1 MNQNTGGMNGIS
13 MLNGANH
20 RSKRKI
26 GCRDY
31 RSDSWIAMRTVPVNA
46 ERSYQVE
53 IGVDW
58 QIALSDWTE
67 GRNKVVVIKS
77 QALNIKSNFDTIEI
91 PDGEAGKTPEVL
103 LEVWKRL
110 GEIGLNRQDLI
121 VGIGG
126 GTVTD
131 LAGFAAATWL
141 RGIDWVA
148 IPTTVAGMVDASVG
162 GKTGINSNHGK
173 NLIGS
178 FHSPSAVLIDLAWIK
193 TLSERDIAAGMAEV
207 VKCGFIAD
215 PKILEILE
223 GKSLKDVCHDLELQ
237 FELVHRAV
245 SVKAQVVS
253 SDFKESFLRE
263 ILNYGHTLGHA
274 IEKHSNFQLR
284 HGEAISIGMCFV
296 AELAALKGTLT
307 SEIVDNHYRVLQ
319 SLKLPTSYELSA
331 WPELLQIMGMDKKVR
346 NGSLRFVGLENL
358 GKCNRIES
366 ASNDE
371 LRKAYERISK

>member
-1 MNQNTGGMNGIS
+1 
-13 MLNGANH
+13 
-20 RSKRKI
+20 
-26 GCRDY
+26 
-31 RSDSWIAMRTVPVNA
+31 MRTVPVNA
-46 ERSYQVE
+46 EHSYQVE

-77 QALNIKSNFDTIEI
+77 QALNVKSNFDTIEI

-162 GKTGINSNHGK
+162 GKTGINSIHGK

-223 GKSLKDVCHDLELQ
+223 GKSLKDVCHDLDLQ

-296 AELAALKGTLT
+296 AELAALKGTLP
-307 SEIVDNHYRVLQ
+307 SEIVDSHYQVLQ

-346 NGSLRFVGLENL
+346 NGSLRFVGLESIGN
-358 GKCNRIES
+358 CNRIES
-366 ASNDE
+366 ASNED